1 MKKDLNILI
10 DLLISKSKKTTEDD
24 DLVEFEK
31 GKYFFGVVKNKN
43 SYEGITISRKFESK
57 YSKRVGFKIIDT
69 VDEYSEKNYARI
81 KGYLED

>member
-1 MKKDLNILI
+1 MKKDLNTLI
-10 DLLISKSKKTTEDD
+10 DLLISKAKKTTEDD